1 MELLAERETD
11 EKALHSSWKI
21 YQASLSRD
29 KKRGYKSDLQATTK
43 EKKRRQAEDQRKTRR
58 EAALR
63 DVDGNSYEAGAF

>member
-1 MELLAERETD
+1 MELLAESD

-21 YQASLSRD
+21 HQEGLSLRD
-29 KKRGYKSDLQATTK
+29 KKRVYKSDLQATTK

-63 DVDGNSYEAGAF
+63 DIDGNSYEAGAF